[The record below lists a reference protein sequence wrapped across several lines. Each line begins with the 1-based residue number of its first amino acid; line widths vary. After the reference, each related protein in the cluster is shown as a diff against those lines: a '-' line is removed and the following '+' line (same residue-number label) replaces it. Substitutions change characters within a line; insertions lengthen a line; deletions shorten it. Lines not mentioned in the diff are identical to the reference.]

1 MRPKGFVMIV
11 DGIVSGLAHGAVGAW
26 DEVIYLMVA
35 AIFIA
40 IMGVAWVRSRNTTY
54 DFDDEVAPDAE
65 PAEDEETTSDRFR
78 LD

>member
-1 MRPKGFVMIV
+1 VMIV
-11 DGIVSGLAHGAVGAW
+11 DGNAGVLAHGAVGAW
-26 DEVIYLMVA
+26 DEVVYLMVA

-54 DFDDEVAPDAE
+54 DFDDEAPPEAD
-65 PAEDEETTSDRFR
+65 PVEEEKTPSDRFR

>member
-1 MRPKGFVMIV
+1 MIV
-11 DGIVSGLAHGAVGAW
+11 DGIPGVLAHGAVGAW

-35 AIFIA
+35 AIFVA

-54 DFDDEVAPDAE
+54 DFDDEVAPGADSSENDDTA
-65 PAEDEETTSDRFR
+65 ADRFR